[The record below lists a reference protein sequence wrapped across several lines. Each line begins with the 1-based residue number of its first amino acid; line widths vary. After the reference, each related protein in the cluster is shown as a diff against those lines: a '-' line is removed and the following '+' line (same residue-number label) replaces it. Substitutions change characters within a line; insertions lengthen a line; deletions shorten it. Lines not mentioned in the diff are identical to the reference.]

1 MAGKNTA
8 AFGIFPTRAEAETGV
23 DRLKA
28 AGFSGDDVSVL
39 MADKQG
45 SKDFATEKNTKA
57 PEGTATG
64 VGVGGV
70 AGGTLGLLAGLG
82 ALAIP
87 GVGPLIA
94 AGPIMGALAGLGVGG
109 AVGGLVGALVGMGIP
124 EYEAK
129 RYEGHLNDGGI
140 LVSVHCDSSEEISRA
155 KDALKAAGAHD
166 IASSGEKAVST
177 HTDEGTHG
185 EVRNDLPRG
194 AEHVGNAMHRGA
206 EDVRDVA
213 HRGAEDV
220 REGVDDVRDRTTTK
234 Y

>member
-8 AFGIFPTRAEAETGV
+8 AFAIFPTRAAAESAV
-23 DRLKA
+23 DRLIA
-28 AGFSGDDVSVL
+28 AGFSNQDVSVL
-39 MADKQG
+39 MADND
-45 SKDFATEKNTKA
+45 SAREFATEKNTKA

-70 AGGTLGLLAGLG
+70 VGGTLGLLAGIG

-109 AVGGLVGALVGMGIP
+109 AVGGIVGALVGMGIP

-129 RYEGHLNDGGI
+129 RYEGRVKDGGI
-140 LVSVHCDSSEEISRA
+140 LVSVHCDTSEEISRA
-155 KDALKAAGAHD
+155 KDVLKQAGGED

-177 HTDEGTHG
+177 HTANTDTLY
-185 EVRNDLPRG
+185 NDGDR
-194 AEHVGNAMHRGA
+194 V
-206 EDVRDVA
+206 VA
-213 HRGAEDV
+213 
-220 REGVDDVRDRTTTK
+220 DRTVTDDELVGERRIR
-234 Y
+234 